1 MERPPYPSY
10 FNGVNSKKGSNLMA
24 WNEQADAF
32 VKAAGEQAKGKEPIS
47 QELFDGVIQ
56 EAGEATLGEKEQLLG
71 TLSGRIIDTMYTD
84 SSWTDK
90 YGDIF
95 FQNSEQFGA
104 IVQII
109 NTEMPEVRQNRA
121 WDQITSG
128 ETTIGSNL
136 VYLPVVKEQLAGGTS
151 SWAVPYALSG
161 IQMDSA
167 FRNASGLSRFIG
179 YVQLSAE
186 NAIKY
191 HLARMTAANRNNYI
205 VEKLKKG
212 NSSTNVNYVSLTA
225 EYNAMTGRSLT
236 TQQFLNN
243 QDGCLRMVNRIFKK
257 YKALLTDMTTLFTLD
272 STTTGKFIPDDRF
285 TFSLISDFN
294 ALLESELYST
304 TYHDDFVKAKGF
316 REVPAWQGLRRVDE
330 SGETPVST
338 TLTFEDLTTINAG
351 RNDSVLY
358 PGTPGSGEP
367 KEVEIN
373 QSGIL
378 GLMCDKWAIMH
389 TVVRHRTGVQRDDI
403 KDITLYEH
411 QFTDRY
417 VNNLMLN
424 GLVFTI

>member
-1 MERPPYPSY
+1 
-10 FNGVNSKKGSNLMA
+10 MA
-24 WNEQADAF
+24 WNEQVDQF
-32 VKAAGEQAKGKEPIS
+32 LKAAGEQAKGKTPIA
-47 QELFDGVIQ
+47 QEVFDGVIQ
-56 EAGEATLGEKEQLLG
+56 EAGTATLSEKEQFLNS
-71 TLSGRIIDTMYTD
+71 LSGRIIDTMYTD
-84 SSWTDK
+84 AAWTDK

-121 WDQITSG
+121 WDQITTG
-128 ETTIGSNL
+128 QTTIGSNV
-136 VYLPVVKEQLAGGTS
+136 VYLPVVKEQLVGGTS
-151 SWAVPYALSG
+151 SWAVPYAVSG
-161 IQMDSA
+161 TQMDSA

-191 HLARMTAANRNNYI
+191 HLTRMSAANRNNYMM
-205 VEKLKKG
+205 EKLAKG
-212 NSSTNVNYVSLTA
+212 NTSTNVNVVSLVA
-225 EYNAMTGRSLT
+225 EYNAMTGKSLT
-236 TQQFLNN
+236 SQQFLNN

-285 TFSLISDFN
+285 TFSVIADFN

-316 REVPAWQGLRRVDE
+316 REVPSWQGLR
-330 SGETPVST
+330 GAST
-338 TLTFEDLTTINAG
+338 TLTFNDLTTINSA
-351 RNDSVLY
+351 REDSVIDS
-358 PGTPGSGEP
+358 SG
-367 KEVEIN
+367 VDIN
-373 QSGIL
+373 QSGII
-378 GLMCDKWAIMH
+378 GLMCDKWAVMH

-424 GLVFTI
+424 GIVFTI

>member
-1 MERPPYPSY
+1 
-10 FNGVNSKKGSNLMA
+10 MA
-24 WNEQADAF
+24 WNEQVDQF
-32 VKAAGEQAKGKEPIS
+32 LKAAGEQAKGKAPIA
-47 QELFDGVIQ
+47 QEVFDGVIQ
-56 EAGEATLGEKEQLLG
+56 EAGTATLSQKEQFLNS
-71 TLSGRIIDTMYTD
+71 LSGRIIDTMYTD
-84 SSWTDK
+84 AAWTDK

-121 WDQITSG
+121 WDQITTG
-128 ETTIGSNL
+128 QTTIGSNV
-136 VYLPVVKEQLAGGTS
+136 VYLPVVKEQLVGGTS
-151 SWAVPYALSG
+151 SWAVPYAVSG
-161 IQMDSA
+161 TQMDSA

-191 HLARMTAANRNNYI
+191 HLTRMSAANRNNYMM
-205 VEKLKKG
+205 EKLAKG
-212 NSSTNVNYVSLTA
+212 NSATNVNSVSLVA
-225 EYNAMTGRSLT
+225 EYNAMTGKSLT
-236 TQQFLNN
+236 AQQFLNN

-285 TFSLISDFN
+285 TFSVIADFN

-316 REVPAWQGLRRVDE
+316 REVPSWQGLR
-330 SGETPVST
+330 GAST
-338 TLTFEDLTTINAG
+338 ALTFNDLTTINSA
-351 RNDSVLY
+351 REDSVIDS
-358 PGTPGSGEP
+358 SG
-367 KEVEIN
+367 VDIN
-373 QSGIL
+373 QSGII
-378 GLMCDKWAIMH
+378 GLMCDKWAVMH

-424 GLVFTI
+424 GIVFTI

>member
-1 MERPPYPSY
+1 MESTP
-10 FNGVNSKKGSNLMA
+10 KKGSNLMA

-32 VKAAGEQAKGKEPIS
+32 LKAAGEQAKGKDPIS

-56 EAGEATLGEKEQLLG
+56 EAGNATLGEKEQLLG
-71 TLSGRIIDTMYTD
+71 ALSGRIIDTMYTD

-128 ETTIGSNL
+128 ETTIGSNV
-136 VYLPVVKEQLAGGTS
+136 VYLPVVKEQLVGGTS
-151 SWAVPYALSG
+151 SWAVPYAISG

-179 YVQLSAE
+179 YVQMSAE

-191 HLARMTAANRNNYI
+191 HLARMTAANRNNFI
-205 VEKLKKG
+205 VEKIKKG
-212 NSSTNVNYVSLTA
+212 NTATNVNCVSLTA
-225 EYNAMTGRSLT
+225 EYNAMTGSSLT
-236 TQQFLNN
+236 KQQFLNN

-272 STTTGKFIPDDRF
+272 STTTGKFIPEDRF
-285 TFSLISDFN
+285 TFSLIGDFN

-316 REVPAWQGLRRVDE
+316 REVPSWQGLR
-330 SGETPVST
+330 SANTTVS
-338 TLTFEDLTTINAG
+338 FDDLTTINAG
-351 RNDSVLY
+351 RVDSVLY
-358 PGTPGSGEP
+358 DGGTAEDP
-367 KEVEIN
+367 EVDIN

>member
-1 MERPPYPSY
+1 
-10 FNGVNSKKGSNLMA
+10 MA
-24 WNEQADAF
+24 WNEQVDQF
-32 VKAAGEQAKGKEPIS
+32 LKAAGEQAKGKAPIA
-47 QELFDGVIQ
+47 QEVFDGVIQ
-56 EAGEATLGEKEQLLG
+56 EAGTATLGEKEQFLNS
-71 TLSGRIIDTMYTD
+71 LSGRIIDTMYTD
-84 SSWTDK
+84 ASWTDK

-121 WDQITSG
+121 WDQITTG
-128 ETTIGSNL
+128 QTTIGSNV
-136 VYLPVVKEQLAGGTS
+136 VYLPVVKEQLVGGTS
-151 SWAVPYALSG
+151 SWAVPYAISG
-161 IQMDSA
+161 TQMDSA

-191 HLARMTAANRNNYI
+191 HLTRMSAANRNNYMM
-205 VEKLKKG
+205 EKLAKG
-212 NSSTNVNYVSLTA
+212 NSATNVNVVSLVA
-225 EYNAMTGRSLT
+225 EYNAMTGKSLT
-236 TQQFLNN
+236 AQQFLNN

-285 TFSLISDFN
+285 TFSVIADFN

-316 REVPAWQGLRRVDE
+316 REVPSWQGLR
-330 SGETPVST
+330 GAST
-338 TLTFEDLTTINAG
+338 TLTFNDLTTINAA
-351 RNDSVLY
+351 REDSVIDS
-358 PGTPGSGEP
+358 SG
-367 KEVEIN
+367 VDIN
-373 QSGIL
+373 QSGII
-378 GLMCDKWAIMH
+378 GLMCDKWAVMH

>member
-1 MERPPYPSY
+1 
-10 FNGVNSKKGSNLMA
+10 MA
-24 WNEQADAF
+24 WNEQVDQF
-32 VKAAGEQAKGKEPIS
+32 LKAAGEQAKGKTPIA
-47 QELFDGVIQ
+47 QEVFDGVIQ
-56 EAGEATLGEKEQLLG
+56 EAGTATLSEKEQFLNS
-71 TLSGRIIDTMYTD
+71 LSGRIIDTMYTD
-84 SSWTDK
+84 AAWTDK

-121 WDQITSG
+121 WDQITTG
-128 ETTIGSNL
+128 QTTIGSNV
-136 VYLPVVKEQLAGGTS
+136 VYLPVVKEQLVGGTS
-151 SWAVPYALSG
+151 SWAVPYAVSG
-161 IQMDSA
+161 TQMDSA

-191 HLARMTAANRNNYI
+191 HLTRMSAANRNNYMM
-205 VEKLKKG
+205 EKLAKG
-212 NSSTNVNYVSLTA
+212 NTATNVNVVSLVA
-225 EYNAMTGRSLT
+225 EYNAMTGKSLT
-236 TQQFLNN
+236 AQQFLNN

-285 TFSLISDFN
+285 TFSVIADFN

-316 REVPAWQGLRRVDE
+316 REVPSWQGLR
-330 SGETPVST
+330 GAST
-338 TLTFEDLTTINAG
+338 TLTFNDLTTINSA
-351 RNDSVLY
+351 REDSVIDS
-358 PGTPGSGEP
+358 SG
-367 KEVEIN
+367 VDIN
-373 QSGIL
+373 QSGII
-378 GLMCDKWAIMH
+378 GLMCDKWAVMH

-424 GLVFTI
+424 GIVFTI

>member
-1 MERPPYPSY
+1 
-10 FNGVNSKKGSNLMA
+10 MA
-24 WNEQADAF
+24 FNEQVDVF
-32 VKAAGEQAKGKEPIS
+32 LKAAGEQAKGISPIS
-47 QELFDGVIQ
+47 QEVFDGVVQ
-56 EAGEATLGEKEQLLG
+56 EAGNATLGEKEQFLG
-71 TLSGRIIDTMYTD
+71 ALSGRIIDTMYTD

-128 ETTIGSNL
+128 ETTIGSNT
-136 VYLPVVKEQLAGGTS
+136 VYLPVVKEQLVGGTS
-151 SWAVPYALSG
+151 SWAVPYAISG
-161 IQMDSA
+161 VQMDSA
-167 FRNASGLSRFIG
+167 FRNASGLSRFIS
-179 YVQLSAE
+179 YVQMSAE
-186 NAIKY
+186 NAVKY
-191 HLARMTAANRNNYI
+191 HLARMSAANRNNYI
-205 VEKLKKG
+205 MEKLAKG
-212 NSSTNVNYVSLTA
+212 NTATNINVVSLTA
-225 EYNAMTGRSLT
+225 EYNTMTGKSLT
-236 TQQFLNN
+236 KQQFINN

-285 TFSLISDFN
+285 TFSLIGDFN

-316 REVPAWQGLRRVDE
+316 REVPSWQGLR
-330 SGETPVST
+330 SAST
-338 TLTFEDLTTINAG
+338 TLTFEDLTTINAA
-351 RNDSVLY
+351 REDSVIDTE
-358 PGTPGSGEP
+358 GVDVNE
-367 KEVEIN
+367 
-373 QSGIL
+373 SGIL

-389 TVVRHRTGVQRDDI
+389 TVVRHRMGVQRDDI

-424 GLVFTI
+424 GLVITL

>member
-1 MERPPYPSY
+1 
-10 FNGVNSKKGSNLMA
+10 MA
-24 WNEQADAF
+24 WNEQVDQF
-32 VKAAGEQAKGKEPIS
+32 LKAAGEQAKGKTPIA
-47 QELFDGVIQ
+47 QEVFDGVIQ
-56 EAGEATLGEKEQLLG
+56 EAGTATLSEKEQFLNS
-71 TLSGRIIDTMYTD
+71 LSGRIIDTMYTD
-84 SSWTDK
+84 AAWTDK

-121 WDQITSG
+121 WDQITTG
-128 ETTIGSNL
+128 QTTIGSNV
-136 VYLPVVKEQLAGGTS
+136 VYLPVVKEQLVGGTS
-151 SWAVPYALSG
+151 SWAVPYAISG
-161 IQMDSA
+161 TQMDSA

-191 HLARMTAANRNNYI
+191 HLTRMSAANRNNYMM
-205 VEKLKKG
+205 EKLAKG
-212 NSSTNVNYVSLTA
+212 NTATNVNVVSLVA
-225 EYNAMTGRSLT
+225 EYNAMTGKSLT
-236 TQQFLNN
+236 AQQFLNN

-285 TFSLISDFN
+285 TFSVIADFN

-316 REVPAWQGLRRVDE
+316 REVPSWQGLR
-330 SGETPVST
+330 GAST
-338 TLTFEDLTTINAG
+338 TLTFNDLTTINSA
-351 RNDSVLY
+351 REDSVIDS
-358 PGTPGSGEP
+358 SG
-367 KEVEIN
+367 VDIN
-373 QSGIL
+373 QSGII
-378 GLMCDKWAIMH
+378 GLMCDKWAVMH

-424 GLVFTI
+424 GIVFTI

>member
-1 MERPPYPSY
+1 
-10 FNGVNSKKGSNLMA
+10 MA
-24 WNEQADAF
+24 WNEQVDQF
-32 VKAAGEQAKGKEPIS
+32 LKAAGEQAKGKAPIA
-47 QELFDGVIQ
+47 QEVFDGVIQ
-56 EAGEATLGEKEQLLG
+56 EAGTATLGEKEQFLNS
-71 TLSGRIIDTMYTD
+71 LSGRIIDTMYTD
-84 SSWTDK
+84 ASWTDK

-121 WDQITSG
+121 WDQITTG
-128 ETTIGSNL
+128 QTTIGSNV
-136 VYLPVVKEQLAGGTS
+136 VYLPVVKEQLVGGTS
-151 SWAVPYALSG
+151 SWAVPYAISG
-161 IQMDSA
+161 TQMDSA

-191 HLARMTAANRNNYI
+191 HLTRMSAANRNNYMM
-205 VEKLKKG
+205 EKLAKG
-212 NSSTNVNYVSLTA
+212 NTATNVNVVSLVA
-225 EYNAMTGRSLT
+225 EYNAMTGKSLT
-236 TQQFLNN
+236 AQQFLNN

-285 TFSLISDFN
+285 TFSVIADFN

-316 REVPAWQGLRRVDE
+316 REVPSWQGLR
-330 SGETPVST
+330 GAST
-338 TLTFEDLTTINAG
+338 TLTFNDLTTINAA
-351 RNDSVLY
+351 REDSVIDS
-358 PGTPGSGEP
+358 SG
-367 KEVEIN
+367 VDIN
-373 QSGIL
+373 QSGII
-378 GLMCDKWAIMH
+378 GLMCDKWAVMH

>member
-1 MERPPYPSY
+1 
-10 FNGVNSKKGSNLMA
+10 MA
-24 WNEQADAF
+24 WNEQVDQF
-32 VKAAGEQAKGKEPIS
+32 LKAAGEQAKGKTPIA
-47 QELFDGVIQ
+47 QEVFDGVIQ
-56 EAGEATLGEKEQLLG
+56 EAGTATLSEKEQFLNS
-71 TLSGRIIDTMYTD
+71 LSGRIIDTMYTD
-84 SSWTDK
+84 AAWTDK

-121 WDQITSG
+121 WDQITTG
-128 ETTIGSNL
+128 QTTIGSNV
-136 VYLPVVKEQLAGGTS
+136 VYLPVVKEQLVGGTS
-151 SWAVPYALSG
+151 SWAVPYAISG
-161 IQMDSA
+161 TQMDSA

-191 HLARMTAANRNNYI
+191 HLTRMSAANRNNYMM
-205 VEKLKKG
+205 EKLAKG
-212 NSSTNVNYVSLTA
+212 NTATNVNVVSLVA
-225 EYNAMTGRSLT
+225 EYNAMTGKSLT
-236 TQQFLNN
+236 AQQFLNN

-272 STTTGKFIPDDRF
+272 STTTGKFIPDDRS
-285 TFSLISDFN
+285 TFSVIADFN

-316 REVPAWQGLRRVDE
+316 REVPSWQGLR
-330 SGETPVST
+330 GAST
-338 TLTFEDLTTINAG
+338 TLTFNDLTTINAA
-351 RNDSVLY
+351 REDSVIDS
-358 PGTPGSGEP
+358 SG
-367 KEVEIN
+367 VDIN
-373 QSGIL
+373 QSGII
-378 GLMCDKWAIMH
+378 GLMCDKWAVMH

-424 GLVFTI
+424 GIVFTI

>member
-1 MERPPYPSY
+1 
-10 FNGVNSKKGSNLMA
+10 MA
-24 WNEQADAF
+24 FNEQVDVF
-32 VKAAGEQAKGKEPIS
+32 LKAAGEQAKGLNPIS
-47 QELFDGVIQ
+47 QEVFDGVVQ
-56 EAGEATLGEKEQLLG
+56 EAGNATLGEKEQFLG
-71 TLSGRIIDTMYTD
+71 ALSGRIIDTMYTD

-128 ETTIGSNL
+128 ETTIGSNT
-136 VYLPVVKEQLAGGTS
+136 VYLPVVKEQLVGGTS
-151 SWAVPYALSG
+151 SWAVPYAISG
-161 IQMDSA
+161 VQMDSA
-167 FRNASGLSRFIG
+167 FRNASGLSRFIS
-179 YVQLSAE
+179 YVQMSAE
-186 NAIKY
+186 NAVKY
-191 HLARMTAANRNNYI
+191 HLARMSAANRNNYI
-205 VEKLKKG
+205 MEKLAKG
-212 NSSTNVNYVSLTA
+212 NTATNINVVSLTT
-225 EYNAMTGRSLT
+225 EYNTMTGKSLT
-236 TQQFLNN
+236 KQQFLNN

-285 TFSLISDFN
+285 TFSLIGDFN

-316 REVPAWQGLRRVDE
+316 REVPSWQGLR
-330 SGETPVST
+330 SAST
-338 TLTFEDLTTINAG
+338 TLTFDDLTTINAA
-351 RNDSVLY
+351 REDSVIDTE
-358 PGTPGSGEP
+358 GVDVNE
-367 KEVEIN
+367 
-373 QSGIL
+373 SGIL

-389 TVVRHRTGVQRDDI
+389 TVVRHRMGVQRDDI

-424 GLVFTI
+424 GLVITL

>member
-1 MERPPYPSY
+1 
-10 FNGVNSKKGSNLMA
+10 MA
-24 WNEQADAF
+24 WNEQVDQF
-32 VKAAGEQAKGKEPIS
+32 LKAAGEQAKGKTPIA
-47 QELFDGVIQ
+47 QEVFDGVIQ
-56 EAGEATLGEKEQLLG
+56 EAGTATLSEKEQFLNS
-71 TLSGRIIDTMYTD
+71 LSGRIIDTMYTD
-84 SSWTDK
+84 AAWTDK

-121 WDQITSG
+121 WDQITTG
-128 ETTIGSNL
+128 QTTIGSNV
-136 VYLPVVKEQLAGGTS
+136 VYLPVVKEQLVGGTS
-151 SWAVPYALSG
+151 SWAVPYAISG
-161 IQMDSA
+161 TQMDSA

-191 HLARMTAANRNNYI
+191 HLTRMSAANRNNYMM
-205 VEKLKKG
+205 EKLAKG
-212 NSSTNVNYVSLTA
+212 NTATNVNVVSLVA
-225 EYNAMTGRSLT
+225 EYNAMTGKSLT
-236 TQQFLNN
+236 AQQFLNN

-285 TFSLISDFN
+285 TFSVIADFN

-316 REVPAWQGLRRVDE
+316 REVPSWQGLR
-330 SGETPVST
+330 GAST
-338 TLTFEDLTTINAG
+338 TLTFNDLTTINAA
-351 RNDSVLY
+351 REDSVIDS
-358 PGTPGSGEP
+358 SG
-367 KEVEIN
+367 VDIN
-373 QSGIL
+373 QSGII
-378 GLMCDKWAIMH
+378 GLMCDKWAVMH

>member
-1 MERPPYPSY
+1 
-10 FNGVNSKKGSNLMA
+10 MA
-24 WNEQADAF
+24 WNEQVDQF
-32 VKAAGEQAKGKEPIS
+32 LKAAGEQAKGKAPIS
-47 QELFDGVIQ
+47 QEVFDGVIQ
-56 EAGEATLGEKEQLLG
+56 EAGTATLSEKEQFLNS
-71 TLSGRIIDTMYTD
+71 LSGRIIDTMYTD
-84 SSWTDK
+84 AAWTDK

-121 WDQITSG
+121 WDQITTG
-128 ETTIGSNL
+128 QTTIGSNV
-136 VYLPVVKEQLAGGTS
+136 VYLPVVKEQLVGGTS
-151 SWAVPYALSG
+151 SWAVPYAVSG
-161 IQMDSA
+161 TQMDSA

-191 HLARMTAANRNNYI
+191 HLTRMSAANRNNYMM
-205 VEKLKKG
+205 EKLAKG
-212 NSSTNVNYVSLTA
+212 NSATNVNVVSLVA
-225 EYNAMTGRSLT
+225 EYNAMTGKSLT
-236 TQQFLNN
+236 AQQFLNN

-285 TFSLISDFN
+285 TFSVIADFN

-316 REVPAWQGLRRVDE
+316 REVPSWQGLR
-330 SGETPVST
+330 GAST
-338 TLTFEDLTTINAG
+338 TLTFNDLTTINSA
-351 RNDSVLY
+351 REDSVIDS
-358 PGTPGSGEP
+358 SG
-367 KEVEIN
+367 VDIN
-373 QSGIL
+373 QSGII
-378 GLMCDKWAIMH
+378 GLMCDKWAVMH

-424 GLVFTI
+424 GIVFTI

>member
-1 MERPPYPSY
+1 
-10 FNGVNSKKGSNLMA
+10 MA
-24 WNEQADAF
+24 WNEQVDQF
-32 VKAAGEQAKGKEPIS
+32 LKAAGEQAKGKTPIA
-47 QELFDGVIQ
+47 QEVFDGVIQ
-56 EAGEATLGEKEQLLG
+56 EAGTATLSEKEQFLNS
-71 TLSGRIIDTMYTD
+71 LSGRIIDTMYTD
-84 SSWTDK
+84 AAWTDK

-121 WDQITSG
+121 WDQITTG
-128 ETTIGSNL
+128 QTTIGSNV
-136 VYLPVVKEQLAGGTS
+136 VYLPVVKEQLVGGTS
-151 SWAVPYALSG
+151 SWAVPYAVSG
-161 IQMDSA
+161 TQMDSA

-191 HLARMTAANRNNYI
+191 HLTRMSAANRNNYMM
-205 VEKLKKG
+205 EKLAKG
-212 NSSTNVNYVSLTA
+212 NSATNVNVVSLVA
-225 EYNAMTGRSLT
+225 EYNAMTGKSLT
-236 TQQFLNN
+236 AQQFLNN

-285 TFSLISDFN
+285 TFSVIADFN

-316 REVPAWQGLRRVDE
+316 REVPSWQGLR
-330 SGETPVST
+330 GAST
-338 TLTFEDLTTINAG
+338 TLTFNDLTTINSA
-351 RNDSVLY
+351 REDSVIDS
-358 PGTPGSGEP
+358 SG
-367 KEVEIN
+367 VEIN
-373 QSGIL
+373 QSGII
-378 GLMCDKWAIMH
+378 GLMCDKWAVMH

-424 GLVFTI
+424 GIVFTI

>member
-1 MERPPYPSY
+1 
-10 FNGVNSKKGSNLMA
+10 MA

-56 EAGEATLGEKEQLLG
+56 EAGNATLGEKEQLLNS
-71 TLSGRIIDTMYTD
+71 LSGRIIDTMYTD

-128 ETTIGSNL
+128 ETTIGSNV
-136 VYLPVVKEQLAGGTS
+136 VYLPVVKEQLVGGTS
-151 SWAVPYALSG
+151 SWAVPYAISG

-191 HLARMTAANRNNYI
+191 HLARMTAANRNNFI

-212 NSSTNVNYVSLTA
+212 NSATNVNYVSLVA
-225 EYNAMTGRSLT
+225 EYNSMTGSSLT
-236 TQQFLNN
+236 AQQFLNN

-285 TFSLISDFN
+285 TFSLIGDFN

-316 REVPAWQGLRRVDE
+316 REVPSWQGLR
-330 SGETPVST
+330 STNTTVS
-338 TLTFEDLTTINAG
+338 FNDLTTINAG
-351 RNDSVLY
+351 RVDSVLY
-358 PGTPGSGEP
+358 EGGTAEDP
-367 KEVEIN
+367 EVEIN

-403 KDITLYEH
+403 KNITLYEH

>member
-56 EAGEATLGEKEQLLG
+56 EAGNATLGEKEQLLG
-71 TLSGRIIDTMYTD
+71 ALSGRIIDTMYTD
-84 SSWTDK
+84 SAWTDK

-128 ETTIGSNL
+128 ETTIGSNV
-136 VYLPVVKEQLAGGTS
+136 VYLPVVKEQLVGGTS
-151 SWAVPYALSG
+151 SWAVPYAISG

-212 NSSTNVNYVSLTA
+212 NTATNVNYVSLVA
-225 EYNAMTGRSLT
+225 EYNAMTGASLT
-236 TQQFLNN
+236 AQQFLNN

-285 TFSLISDFN
+285 TFSLIGDFN

-316 REVPAWQGLRRVDE
+316 REVPSWQGLR
-330 SGETPVST
+330 SANTTVS
-338 TLTFEDLTTINAG
+338 FNDLTTINAG
-351 RNDSVLY
+351 RVDSVLY
-358 PGTPGSGEP
+358 EGGTVEDP
-367 KEVEIN
+367 EVEIN

>member
-1 MERPPYPSY
+1 
-10 FNGVNSKKGSNLMA
+10 MA
-24 WNEQADAF
+24 WNEQVDVF
-32 VKAAGEQAKGKEPIS
+32 LKAAGEQAKGKTPIA
-47 QELFDGVIQ
+47 QEVFDGVIQ
-56 EAGEATLGEKEQLLG
+56 EAGTATLSQKEQFLNS
-71 TLSGRIIDTMYTD
+71 LSGRIIDTMYTD
-84 SSWTDK
+84 ASWTDK

-121 WDQITSG
+121 WDQITTG
-128 ETTIGSNL
+128 QTTIGSNV
-136 VYLPVVKEQLAGGTS
+136 VYLPVVKEQLVGGTS
-151 SWAVPYALSG
+151 SWAVPYAISG
-161 IQMDSA
+161 TQMDSA

-191 HLARMTAANRNNYI
+191 HLTRMSAANRNNYMM
-205 VEKLKKG
+205 EKLAKG
-212 NSSTNVNYVSLTA
+212 NTATNVNVVSLVA
-225 EYNAMTGRSLT
+225 EYNAMTGKSLT
-236 TQQFLNN
+236 AQQFLNN

-285 TFSLISDFN
+285 TFSVIADFN

-316 REVPAWQGLRRVDE
+316 REVPSWQGLR
-330 SGETPVST
+330 GAST
-338 TLTFEDLTTINAG
+338 TLTFNDLTTINAA
-351 RNDSVLY
+351 REDSVIDS
-358 PGTPGSGEP
+358 SG
-367 KEVEIN
+367 VDIN
-373 QSGIL
+373 QSGII
-378 GLMCDKWAIMH
+378 GLMCDKWAVMH

>member
-1 MERPPYPSY
+1 
-10 FNGVNSKKGSNLMA
+10 MA
-24 WNEQADAF
+24 WNEQVDQF
-32 VKAAGEQAKGKEPIS
+32 LKAAGEQAKGKAPIA
-47 QELFDGVIQ
+47 QEVFDGVIQ
-56 EAGEATLGEKEQLLG
+56 EAGTATLSQKEQFLNS
-71 TLSGRIIDTMYTD
+71 LSGRIIDTMYTD
-84 SSWTDK
+84 AAWTDK

-121 WDQITSG
+121 WDQITTG
-128 ETTIGSNL
+128 QTTIGSNV
-136 VYLPVVKEQLAGGTS
+136 VYLPVVKEQLVGGTS
-151 SWAVPYALSG
+151 SWAVPYAVSG
-161 IQMDSA
+161 TQMDSA

-191 HLARMTAANRNNYI
+191 HLTRMSAANRNNYMM
-205 VEKLKKG
+205 EKLAKG
-212 NSSTNVNYVSLTA
+212 NSATNVNVVSLVA
-225 EYNAMTGRSLT
+225 EYNAMTGKSLT
-236 TQQFLNN
+236 AQQFLNN
-243 QDGCLRMVNRIFKK
+243 QDGSLRMVNRIFKK

-285 TFSLISDFN
+285 TFSVIADFN

-316 REVPAWQGLRRVDE
+316 REVPSWQGLR
-330 SGETPVST
+330 GAST
-338 TLTFEDLTTINAG
+338 TLTFNDLTTINSA
-351 RNDSVLY
+351 REDSVIDS
-358 PGTPGSGEP
+358 SG
-367 KEVEIN
+367 VDIN
-373 QSGIL
+373 QSGII
-378 GLMCDKWAIMH
+378 GLMCDKWAVMH

-424 GLVFTI
+424 GIVFTI

>member
-1 MERPPYPSY
+1 
-10 FNGVNSKKGSNLMA
+10 MA
-24 WNEQADAF
+24 WNEQVDQF
-32 VKAAGEQAKGKEPIS
+32 LKAAGEQAKGKAPIA
-47 QELFDGVIQ
+47 QEVFDGVIQ
-56 EAGEATLGEKEQLLG
+56 EAGTATLSEKEQFLNS
-71 TLSGRIIDTMYTD
+71 LSGRIIDTMYTD
-84 SSWTDK
+84 AAWTDK

-121 WDQITSG
+121 WDQITTG
-128 ETTIGSNL
+128 QTTIGSNV
-136 VYLPVVKEQLAGGTS
+136 VYLPVVKEQLVGGTS
-151 SWAVPYALSG
+151 SWAVPYAVSG
-161 IQMDSA
+161 TQMDSA

-191 HLARMTAANRNNYI
+191 HLTRMSAANRNNYMM
-205 VEKLKKG
+205 EKLAKG
-212 NSSTNVNYVSLTA
+212 NSATNVNVVSLVA
-225 EYNAMTGRSLT
+225 EYNAMTGKSLT
-236 TQQFLNN
+236 AQQFLNN

-285 TFSLISDFN
+285 TFSVIADFN

-316 REVPAWQGLRRVDE
+316 REVPSWQGLR
-330 SGETPVST
+330 GAST
-338 TLTFEDLTTINAG
+338 TLTFNDLTTINSA
-351 RNDSVLY
+351 REDSVIDS
-358 PGTPGSGEP
+358 SG
-367 KEVEIN
+367 VDIN
-373 QSGIL
+373 QSGII
-378 GLMCDKWAIMH
+378 GLMCDKWAVMH

-424 GLVFTI
+424 GIVFTI

>member
-1 MERPPYPSY
+1 
-10 FNGVNSKKGSNLMA
+10 MA
-24 WNEQADAF
+24 WNEQVDQF
-32 VKAAGEQAKGKEPIS
+32 LKAAGEQAKGKAPIA
-47 QELFDGVIQ
+47 QEVFDGVIQ
-56 EAGEATLGEKEQLLG
+56 EAGTATLSEKEQFLNS
-71 TLSGRIIDTMYTD
+71 LSGRIIDTMYTD
-84 SSWTDK
+84 AAWTDK

-121 WDQITSG
+121 WDQITTG
-128 ETTIGSNL
+128 QTTIGSNV
-136 VYLPVVKEQLAGGTS
+136 VYLPVVKEQLVGGTS
-151 SWAVPYALSG
+151 SWAVPYAVSG
-161 IQMDSA
+161 TQMDSA

-191 HLARMTAANRNNYI
+191 HLTRMSAANRNNYMM
-205 VEKLKKG
+205 EKLAKG
-212 NSSTNVNYVSLTA
+212 NSATNVNVVSLVA
-225 EYNAMTGRSLT
+225 EYNAMTGKSIT
-236 TQQFLNN
+236 AQQFLNN

-285 TFSLISDFN
+285 TFSVIADFN

-316 REVPAWQGLRRVDE
+316 REVPSWQGLR
-330 SGETPVST
+330 GAST
-338 TLTFEDLTTINAG
+338 TLTFNDLTTINSA
-351 RNDSVLY
+351 REDSVIDS
-358 PGTPGSGEP
+358 SG
-367 KEVEIN
+367 VDIN
-373 QSGIL
+373 QSGII
-378 GLMCDKWAIMH
+378 GLMCDKWAVMH

-424 GLVFTI
+424 GIVFTI

>member
-1 MERPPYPSY
+1 
-10 FNGVNSKKGSNLMA
+10 MA
-24 WNEQADAF
+24 FNEQVDVF
-32 VKAAGEQAKGKEPIS
+32 LKAAGEQAKGISPIS
-47 QELFDGVIQ
+47 QEVFDGVVQ
-56 EAGEATLGEKEQLLG
+56 EAGNATLGEKEQFLG
-71 TLSGRIIDTMYTD
+71 ALSGRIIDTMYTD

-128 ETTIGSNL
+128 ETTIGSNT
-136 VYLPVVKEQLAGGTS
+136 VYLPVVKEQLVGGTS
-151 SWAVPYALSG
+151 SWAVPYAISG
-161 IQMDSA
+161 VQMDSA
-167 FRNASGLSRFIG
+167 FRNASGLSRFIS
-179 YVQLSAE
+179 YVQMSAE
-186 NAIKY
+186 NAVKY
-191 HLARMTAANRNNYI
+191 HLARMSAANRNNYI
-205 VEKLKKG
+205 MEKLAKG
-212 NSSTNVNYVSLTA
+212 NTATNINVVSLTT
-225 EYNAMTGRSLT
+225 EYNTMTGKSLT
-236 TQQFLNN
+236 KQQFINN

-285 TFSLISDFN
+285 TFSLIGDFN

-316 REVPAWQGLRRVDE
+316 REVPSWQGLR
-330 SGETPVST
+330 SAST
-338 TLTFEDLTTINAG
+338 TLTFEDLTTINAA
-351 RNDSVLY
+351 REDSVIDTE
-358 PGTPGSGEP
+358 GVDVNE
-367 KEVEIN
+367 
-373 QSGIL
+373 SGIL

-389 TVVRHRTGVQRDDI
+389 TVVRHRMGVQRDDI

-424 GLVFTI
+424 GLVITL